1 MSEILGVLLSCMATA
16 MSMVVFNIIWGI
28 EP

>member
-1 MSEILGVLLSCMATA
+1 MNEVIGVLLSCMATA
-16 MSMVVFNIIWGI
+16 MVMVVFNIIWGI

>member
-1 MSEILGVLLSCMATA
+1 MNEVIGVLLSCMATA
-16 MSMVVFNIIWGI
+16 VVMVIFNLIWGI